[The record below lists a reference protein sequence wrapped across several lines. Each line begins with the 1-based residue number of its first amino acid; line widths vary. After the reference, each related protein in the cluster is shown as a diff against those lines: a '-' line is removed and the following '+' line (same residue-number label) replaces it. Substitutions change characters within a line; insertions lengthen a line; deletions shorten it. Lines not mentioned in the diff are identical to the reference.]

1 MPKYRRGSGS
11 VYKRGRVW
19 WVKYYVNGTPMYES
33 AKTRDRG
40 EARDFLKVK
49 QGQLAE
55 GRYVGPAADRTTW
68 DQLAALVLEDYRTNA
83 KKTVRDAQHR
93 IEKHLT
99 PFFGGKRAKLISAA
113 DLQAFIAVRQTAGA
127 SNSEINRELT
137 LVRRAYNLGMQ
148 AELVV
153 RKPAIRMLR
162 EPPARQGFFEQDEYE
177 RLLAKL
183 PDYLRPLITFAFWT
197 GWRIYSEILPLSWD
211 QVDLVEGTVRLRAGT
226 TKNGEGRVVAL
237 PGELR
242 ALLDRLWAEHTSLYP
257 TCQRVFHRGGQPIKA
272 FRDAWDSACKRAEL
286 VNDKGQAS
294 KIPHDFRRTAARN
307 MVRAGIPERVVMQIL
322 GHKTRS
328 MLDRYHVVNEG
339 DLHEAAER
347 LEVAMRARTVTNLV
361 TVGKKQAGEEQLDA
375 LTH

>member
-1 MPKYRRGSGS
+1 
-11 VYKRGRVW
+11 
-19 WVKYYVNGTPMYES
+19 
-33 AKTRDRG
+33 
-40 EARDFLKVK
+40 
-49 QGQLAE
+49 
-55 GRYVGPAADRTTW
+55 
-68 DQLAALVLEDYRTNA
+68 VLDDYRINGKRTL
-83 KKTVRDAQHR
+83 RDAEHR
-93 IEKHLT
+93 INKHLT
-99 PFFGGKRAKLISAA
+99 PFFGGKRATAISTA
-113 DLQAFIAVRQTAGA
+113 DIQAFIAVRQAAGA
-127 SNSEINRELT
+127 SKGEINRELT
-137 LVRRAYNLGMQ
+137 LVRRAFNLGLQ

-162 EPPARQGFFEQDEYE
+162 EPPPRQGFFEQEEYE

-197 GWRIYSEILPLSWD
+197 GWRIYSEILPLAWD
-211 QVDLVEGTVRLRAGT
+211 QVDLAEGTVRLRAGT

-237 PGELR
+237 PAELR
-242 ALLDRLWAEHTSLYP
+242 GLLDRLWVEHTTFYP
-257 TCQRVFHRGGQPIKA
+257 TCERVFHRSGQPIKT
-272 FRDAWDSACKRAEL
+272 FRDARDSACKGAEL
-286 VNDKGQAS
+286 VNDKGRPS

-347 LEVAMRARTVTNLV
+347 LEVAMQARTVTSLV
-361 TVGKKQAGEEQLDA
+361 TTNEKPVGREQHDP